1 MKHHSNALKGK
12 FQVGLLVLWLHVPLM
27 LFSQITDTTKQETN
41 TFKITGKVTATGTT
55 TALAGA
61 SIVKKGTRTGTQTD
75 KNGFYSLQVTPNT
88 IIVVSYT
95 GYQSRE
101 IRINKQA
108 IVDITLTPSVKEL
121 EDVVVVGYG
130 TQRKRDVTGAVTSLS
145 KNDLVPVPAANT
157 FDQMMQGK
165 VAGMQINQ
173 TSGAPGGNVNMVLRG
188 INSITGG
195 SQPLYVIDGYP
206 VGSGGGGSELTGYSS
221 DSYSVSGIIGT
232 SGVNRVNP
240 LSSINPSDIESIE
253 ILKDASATAI
263 YGSRGANGVI
273 IITTKR
279 GREGVSSVNFEHA
292 SGMQEVQHQ
301 LDLLT
306 PREYAEFVAE
316 GRDNAWV
323 FSGGSAA
330 DPNDVRSASTWVKP
344 AFRHPEQFANS
355 GYGTDWQDVIFRR
368 ALVQN
373 YQLSVTGNQE
383 RINYALSGGYLN
395 QKGIIIGSDFDKFN
409 VRANVDVQL
418 NDRVKVGTSFAG
430 THSFGDFARAEGDLQ
445 YRGLIATAI
454 GSDPTIPVYDENGG
468 YYSEFSDPLGIP
480 VEHPLVIAANFSD
493 KRKNTNV
500 FSNSYVEYKPI
511 EALTL
516 KSTIGVNY
524 SGNQTR
530 IWKSSQIG
538 LATSRTGTALAA
550 ATRIN
555 SLNWLNENTASYQQ
569 TFNEL
574 HRLDAVIGFTIQ
586 KNQDDIMQA
595 GASDFPTDDIPY
607 IGAGV
612 VSSGTDYTTEWS
624 MLSWLARVN
633 YSYANK
639 YLVTATMRRDGSSRF
654 GSKNKWGT
662 FPSLS
667 VAYRLSEEHFLK
679 DVKAIDELKI
689 RGSYGVAGN
698 NLIGNYASLGLLG
711 LSRTVSNGQIILGVT
726 PSTLGNNLLGWEKS
740 YQVDVGLDVSLF
752 GSRVNLT
759 ADVYR
764 THKKDLLLTVSLPAA
779 TGVSNSV
786 QNIGELENKGLE
798 LTLNTQNIKGKDFR
812 WNSDVTFSVNRNK
825 VLALHT
831 PNGVINTSDFQ
842 IAKVG
847 YPISSF
853 QLLHILGVFQTAEEV
868 ANSPLQHPD
877 TQPGDYRFEDANGDG
892 TISQADRTIVGNPW
906 PDFTWG
912 FGNQFH
918 YKQFTLAVNIYG
930 SQGNELYFQGGQTS
944 LNGAG
949 VQNQLALM
957 SDRWRSPEDPGNGK
971 YARAI
976 RNDYALGINPGTT
989 KYLFDGSFIRIKNM
1003 NLVYRLPQSLIERWK
1018 LKSLAIFADVTNV
1031 YTFTDYPGFDP
1042 EGGTGGDNVAR
1053 TGIDFYSY
1061 PIPRTYS
1068 LGVRASF

>member
-1 MKHHSNALKGK
+1 MRHHLTAMLNNCLASILFFLVIAPTNL
-12 FQVGLLVLWLHVPLM
+12 VG
-27 LFSQITDTTKQETN
+27 QTAQKI
-41 TFKITGKVTATGTT
+41 KITGKITSAATTEVLG
-55 TALAGA
+55 GA
-61 SIVKKGTRTGTQTD
+61 TVLEKGTKIGTKSDQ
-75 KNGFYSLQVTPNT
+75 NGFYSLELSPNA
-88 IIVVSYT
+88 IIVISYT
-95 GYQSRE
+95 GYETKE
-101 IRINKQA
+101 IAINNRVIIDVVLNQA
-108 IVDITLTPSVKEL
+108 VKEL
-121 EDVVVVGYG
+121 RDVVVVGYG
-130 TQRKRDVTGAVTSLS
+130 TQRKRDLTGAITSLAR
-145 KNDLVPVPAANT
+145 KDLVPVPAANS

-221 DSYSVSGIIGT
+221 DSYSVSGIIGS

-240 LSSINPSDIESIE
+240 LSSINPADIESIE
-253 ILKDASATAI
+253 VLKDASATAI

-279 GREGVSSVNFEHA
+279 GKEGVSSVNFEHS
-292 SGMQEVQHQ
+292 SGMQEVQHP
-301 LDLLT
+301 LDLMS
-306 PREYAEFVAE
+306 PSEYAEFVAE

-323 FSGGSAA
+323 FSGGNAS
-330 DPNDVRSASTWVKP
+330 DPNEARSPATWVKP
-344 AFRHPEQFANS
+344 EFRNPGQFI
-355 GYGTDWQDVIFRR
+355 GKGTDWQDVIFRR

-373 YQLSVTGNQE
+373 YQLSVTGNKE
-383 RINYALSGGYLN
+383 GINYALSGGYLN
-395 QKGIIIGSDFDKFN
+395 QKGIVIGSDFDKFN
-409 VRANVDVQL
+409 IRANVDVNL
-418 NDRVKVGTSFAG
+418 NQKIKVGTSFAG

-454 GSDPTIPVYDENGG
+454 GSDPTIPIYDENGG

-480 VEHPLVIAANFSD
+480 VEHPLVIADNFSD

-500 FSNSYVEYKPI
+500 FSNSYVEYKPTA
-511 EALTL
+511 ELTL
-516 KSTIGVNY
+516 RSTIGVNY

-550 ATRIN
+550 TTRIN
-555 SLNWLNENTASYQQ
+555 SLNWLNENTVSYQK
-569 TFNEL
+569 TFDDK
-574 HRLDAVIGFTIQ
+574 HRIDAVAGFTIQ

-595 GASDFPTDDIPY
+595 GASDFPTDDIPF

-612 VSSGTDYTTEWS
+612 VSSGADYTSEWS

-633 YSYANK
+633 YSYADK
-639 YLVTATMRRDGSSRF
+639 YLLTATVRRDGSSRF
-654 GSKNKWGT
+654 GSRNKWGT

-667 VAYRLSEEHFLK
+667 VAYRISEENFLK
-679 DVKAIDELKI
+679 EVKAIDELKI
-689 RGSYGVAGN
+689 RASYGVAGN

-711 LSRTVSNGQIILGVT
+711 LSRTVSSGEVILGVT
-726 PSTLGNNLLGWEKS
+726 PSTLGNDLLGWEKS
-740 YQVDVGLDVSLF
+740 YQVDFGLDVSLF
-752 GSRVNLT
+752 GSRVTLT

-779 TGVSNSV
+779 TGVSNSI

-798 LTLNTQNIKGKDFR
+798 LTLHTQNINGKAFR

-831 PNGVINTSDFQ
+831 PNGILNTSDFQ
-842 IAKVG
+842 VAKVG

-853 QLLHILGVFQTAEEV
+853 QLLNILGVFQTPEEV
-868 ANSPLQHPD
+868 ANSPIQHPS

-892 TISQADRTIVGNPW
+892 VINQSDRTLVGNPW

-912 FGNQFH
+912 FGNQFS
-918 YKQFTLAVNIYG
+918 YKAFTLGINIYG

-957 SDRWRSPEDPGNGK
+957 NDRWRSPEDPGNGK
-971 YARAI
+971 YARAV
-976 RNDYALGINPGTT
+976 RNDYALGMNPGTT
-989 KYLFDGSFIRIKNM
+989 KYLFDGSFVRIKNI
-1003 NLVYRLPQSLIERWK
+1003 NLAYNLPQSLIERWK
-1018 LKSLAIFADVTNV
+1018 LKSLAVFADVTNV

-1042 EGGTGGDNVAR
+1042 EGSTGGDNVAR
-1053 TGIDFYSY
+1053 SGIDFYSY

-1068 LGVRASF
+1068 LGIRASF